1 MQGHGTMVPPVE
13 AQVTISVTLGAPDAR
28 QVKVAARYTASQ
40 ANTKVITAF
49 NNALVDAFNE
59 AGVRD

>member
-1 MQGHGTMVPPVE
+1 MVPPVE